1 MNRDAKILE
10 RGFVARQE
18 ARTRSSLAEKRIEG
32 RLTGYE
38 TGGEEGENLED
49 RSTGVTR
56 GESLFMHLR
65 DSGFTK
71 VPPASE
77 REVPGES
84 RYRSNSF
91 SFSLSLSLSLPP
103 PLSRTQIII
112 YRTYSVLYAG
122 MRFLYDPTQ
131 PMSLARASFRY
142 HPR

>member
-1 MNRDAKILE
+1 MELSN
-10 RGFVARQE
+10 
-18 ARTRSSLAEKRIEG
+18 AEKRIEG

-84 RYRSNSF
+84 RYRSNS
-91 SFSLSLSLSLPP
+91 LSLS
-103 PLSRTQIII
+103 LSRTQIII

>member
-18 ARTRSSLAEKRIEG
+18 ARTRSSRAEKRIEG

-84 RYRSNSF
+84 RYRSNS
-91 SFSLSLSLSLPP
+91 LSLSFSDTDNYLQDL
-103 PLSRTQIII
+103 
-112 YRTYSVLYAG
+112 
-122 MRFLYDPTQ
+122 
-131 PMSLARASFRY
+131 
-142 HPR
+142 

>member
-1 MNRDAKILE
+1 MGN
-10 RGFVARQE
+10 FVAIEYESRRKNLG
-18 ARTRSSLAEKRIEG
+18 ARFRRSAGSSNTELSNVEKRIEG

-49 RSTGVTR
+49 RSTGITR

-84 RYRSNSF
+84 RYRSNS
-91 SFSLSLSLSLPP
+91 LSLSFSDTDNYLQDL
-103 PLSRTQIII
+103 
-112 YRTYSVLYAG
+112 
-122 MRFLYDPTQ
+122 
-131 PMSLARASFRY
+131 
-142 HPR
+142 